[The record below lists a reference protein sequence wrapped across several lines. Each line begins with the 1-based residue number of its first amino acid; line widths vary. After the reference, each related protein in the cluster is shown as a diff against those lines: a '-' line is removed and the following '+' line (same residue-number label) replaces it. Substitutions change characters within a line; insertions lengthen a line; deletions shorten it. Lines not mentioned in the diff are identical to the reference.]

1 MLGAI
6 VGDIVG
12 SRFEWNNIKT
22 KNFNLFTVNCFATDD
37 SIMTL
42 AIAQALL
49 GYKHGEYNKL
59 RRDTIEA
66 MIEVGRPYPESGYGT
81 GFFKWLYGNEQKPYN
96 SCGNGSAMRV
106 SPVAYVAKT
115 LDEVKQMS
123 LAVTDIS
130 HNHPEGIKGAE
141 ATAIA
146 TFLALNGATKDE
158 IKQYV
163 LQNYYDFPYTVDE
176 IRSTYQFE
184 GTCQMTVPQALVA
197 FWDSTDFED
206 AIRNAISIGGDSDTV
221 AAITG
226 AVAGAYY
233 GVPHKIGIAAELYLD
248 ERLNSILDRFEQLV
262 RDNKTAVDK

>member
-1 MLGAI
+1 
-6 VGDIVG
+6 
-12 SRFEWNNIKT
+12 
-22 KNFNLFTVNCFATDD
+22 
-37 SIMTL
+37 
-42 AIAQALL
+42 
-49 GYKHGEYNKL
+49 
-59 RRDTIEA
+59 
-66 MIEVGRPYPESGYGT
+66 
-81 GFFKWLYGNEQKPYN
+81 
-96 SCGNGSAMRV
+96 MRV

-146 TFLALNGATKDE
+146 TFMALNGATKDE

-176 IRSTYQFE
+176 IRPTYQFE
-184 GTCQMTVPQALVA
+184 GTCQKTVPQALVA

-233 GVPHKIGIAAELYLD
+233 GVPRKIAIVAELYLD

-262 RDNKTAVDK
+262 RNNKTSDNN

>member
-12 SRFEWNNIKT
+12 SRFEWHNIKN
-22 KNFNLFTVNCFATDD
+22 KNFKLFTAQDFATDD

-42 AIAQALL
+42 AVAKALL
-49 GYKHGEYNKL
+49 DYKQGNFDKL
-59 RRDTIEA
+59 RKDTIAA
-66 MIEVGRPYPESGYGT
+66 MLEVGRPYKDCGYGL
-81 GFFKWLYGNEQKPYN
+81 GFYEWIYGDEQKPYN

-106 SPVAYVAKT
+106 SAVAYVAKS

-123 LAVTDIS
+123 HAVTDIS

-146 TFLALNGATKDE
+146 VYMALNGADKEE

-163 LQNYYDFPYTVDE
+163 EKNYYIFSESLEE
-176 IRSTYQFE
+176 IRATYKFE
-184 GTCQMTVPQALVA
+184 GTCQKTVPQALVA
-197 FWDSTDFED
+197 FWESTSFED

-233 GVPHKIGIAAELYLD
+233 GVPDEIARAAAVFLD
-248 ERLNSILDRFEQLV
+248 DRLSEILLQFE
-262 RDNKTAVDK
+262 KKYCAG